1 MHTMKFTIQ
10 PISQNDANA
19 ITSWQYESPYS
30 IYNLSQKD
38 IPVLLN
44 PNNRYFSIQDESD
57 QLVGYCC
64 FGEEAKVPGGEYT
77 DNEPHVVDVGI
88 GMQPG
93 MIGRGLGKAFI
104 AAILKFATEE
114 FYPRRFRVSIA
125 KFNKRSQRT
134 FLKLGFIE
142 TNSFNRDGDGM
153 KFIQLEREASL
164 IG

>member
-1 MHTMKFTIQ
+1 MKFTTQ
-10 PISQNDANA
+10 PISQKDAND
-19 ITSWQYESPYS
+19 ITSWQYETPYS
-30 IYNLSQKD
+30 IYSLSQKD
-38 IPVLLN
+38 IPVLLD
-44 PNNRYFSIQDESD
+44 PNNRFFSIQDESD

-64 FGEEAKVPGGEYT
+64 FGEEAKIPGGEYT

-93 MIGRGLGKAFI
+93 MIGRGLGKAFV

-114 FYPRRFRVSIA
+114 LCPRRFRVSIA
-125 KFNKRSQRT
+125 KFTKRSQRT

-142 TNSFNRDGDGM
+142 TRSFNRDGDGM